1 MLSELIFSEEI
12 EFDLFELDE
21 LDDTDDKDK
30 LDSLEILSF
39 LELNKEFLYPEMNEE
54 SGLALTSC
62 AELLAILSSMRVGS
76 GDFGNF

>member
-30 LDSLEILSF
+30 LDSLEIVLF
-39 LELNKEFLYPEMNEE
+39 LE
-54 SGLALTSC
+54 
-62 AELLAILSSMRVGS
+62 
-76 GDFGNF
+76 